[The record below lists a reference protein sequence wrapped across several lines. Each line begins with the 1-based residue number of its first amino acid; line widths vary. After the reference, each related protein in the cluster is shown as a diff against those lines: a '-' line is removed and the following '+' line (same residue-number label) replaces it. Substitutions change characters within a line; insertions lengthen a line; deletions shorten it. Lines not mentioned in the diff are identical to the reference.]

1 MLTGSRLPISFGVR
15 LPCCHCL
22 GQIKTLILLS
32 LARTTNYCHYLKI
45 NTMQTFFKIFFI
57 ISVVALIV
65 AAVYDYISPGGAAA
79 SGVAVRLVLFEL
91 RRILTVI
98 MIVLTLIF
106 LIKYGADIQKAK
118 TIIEDVRGLVNSGVK
133 YLEVKNKHHEIY

>member
-1 MLTGSRLPISFGVR
+1 MRTLLTMLF
-15 LPCCHCL
+15 
-22 GQIKTLILLS
+22 ILS
-32 LARTTNYCHYLKI
+32 I
-45 NTMQTFFKIFFI
+45 
-57 ISVVALIV
+57 VALII
-65 AAVYDYISPGGAAA
+65 AVIYDYLTPGSAAA

-98 MIVLTLIF
+98 MVVLTLIF
-106 LIKYGADIQKAK
+106 LIKYGVDIQRAK

>member
-1 MLTGSRLPISFGVR
+1 
-15 LPCCHCL
+15 
-22 GQIKTLILLS
+22 
-32 LARTTNYCHYLKI
+32 
-45 NTMQTFFKIFFI
+45 MQTFFKIFFI